1 MISRTRLLA
10 AVCVVSGVLV
20 AGCGSSNS
28 TSTTTSSTTAA
39 TTPAGATPTG
49 TTAAGTTAATTAPT
63 ATVPTGTTSS
73 QLKAAEAANP
83 AVAAAV
89 AQAVASCKT
98 SINAQATLT
107 ASDKSKLDAICQQA
121 GNGDTAGVQKA
132 TAQVCQEIVK
142 DTVPAAEQTEA
153 LAACPKP

>member
-1 MISRTRLLA
+1 MICRARLLA
-10 AVCVVSGVLV
+10 AVCVVSGVLI
-20 AGCGSSNS
+20 AGCGSSNSSTTTS
-28 TSTTTSSTTAA
+28 TSTTTSSTPANA
-39 TTPAGATPTG
+39 TTP
-49 TTAAGTTAATTAPT
+49 TTAAPAVTTTT
-63 ATVPTGTTSS
+63 ATVPVGTTSS

-83 AVAAAV
+83 AVATAV

-142 DTVPAAEQTEA
+142 DTVPAADQTAA